1 MNLPARVPPL
11 SADDYLN
18 GEKRRDIR
26 HEYVA
31 GEVYAVAG

>member
-18 GEKRRDIR
+18 GEQRSDIR
-26 HEYVA
+26 YEYVA
-31 GEVYAVAG
+31 GAVYALAG